1 MSFLSKYVNI
11 WHWFLVIMTII
22 IFIASASQQL
32 TTFSIG
38 SPVFVGLWIIK
49 VVVASL
55 ALLVP
60 LAIGARQRPFQ
71 HNGWNVACLWIIG
84 FLSLICSRF
93 ASQPVTGR
101 LVGTLK
107 SPELY
112 VVQNV
117 FIAWFMSTLLW
128 LLHDQLQTIL
138 HHWSVKQRG
147 PVIIAILGLLCFCR
161 WLFHY
166 DLFGFSGATSGT
178 WFLFLFS
185 LGDLLVNWQPKR
197 HWRLSSIQLSLLC
210 LVMWVASILASW
222 LKMNV
227 IQYDPHNDFTQN
239 IHYLYAIPPYQP
251 ILLLTVLITFIWW
264 NRVVIQKIDQQRLI
278 RLILLLNLLAIP
290 RTINSFLLPEWSW
303 PTALIIGTISFLVIA
318 CLPKI
323 IQLFGRDFHL
333 SNKKNAWLDRSRRLI
348 AYWPVLV
355 TWIILWGITA
365 FSFYFLWDDH
375 KWTMVQ
381 WMITKRAPIIIV
393 NVWIIFGLVTIL
405 MAICNRWWLS
415 SGIVIISYLGWL
427 VASIL
432 KIQTRDE
439 PILPSDLSAT
449 TAPKE
454 LLGMVNPLVLMIAI
468 IAIIIVLLAFIYLE
482 RHAHSFYMLPWSR
495 IIVAVLACLYL
506 GSFTLANH
514 SQSLT
519 FRYLQS
525 INDTPYFYSQLR
537 GARMN
542 GTILQFANNVDV
554 TAMKKPAGYSRSR
567 MEKLEKKYQHEA
579 LQINHQRRHDNVNS
593 QNLVFVLSESYADPR
608 LLPNLKITG
617 GNPTRYYNQL
627 TKHTTSGLMLSSGY
641 GGGTAN
647 MEYQS
652 LTGFSMANFSPTM
665 PTPYSQ
671 LVPYQ
676 KHPFS
681 INQLFNS
688 SVGIHPFSANLY
700 SRKTVFRKF
709 GFQRFYH
716 LDGGDHLTYTHHINK
731 SPRISDDSA
740 YKETTLHL
748 KGAHGRFIQLSTMQ
762 NHMPYKPAY
771 YQHVQYHV
779 SAPWIK
785 DPEEA
790 ATIAAYVEG
799 LHYTDDALRSW
810 IQQLNQLKQ
819 PVTVVWYG
827 DHLPGIYSG
836 LLMGRHGVKMHETNY
851 FIYQNAAA
859 KKADAGADIM
869 PHRIVSPNEFPALA
883 FNVMNVKVSP
893 YIALLTKEAR
903 ELPAM
908 SLPTNGT
915 ARNNSAH
922 QGGMT
927 FVNEHG
933 KAVKLTKKQQQILH
947 DYQLVQYDLT
957 AGHHYLQKASFLTKT
972 AK

>member
-1 MSFLSKYVNI
+1 MSFLNKHVNI
-11 WHWFLVIMTII
+11 WHWLLVMLTIA
-22 IFIASASQQL
+22 IFIASAGQQL
-32 TTFSIG
+32 TTLSVG
-38 SPVFVGLWIIK
+38 SPAFIGLWIIK

-55 ALLVP
+55 ALAVP
-60 LAIGARQRPFQ
+60 IAIGERQAPFQ
-71 HNGWNVACLWIIG
+71 HSVWTTAWLWLIG
-84 FLSLICSRF
+84 AVSLICSRF
-93 ASQPVTGR
+93 ATQPITVR
-101 LVGTLK
+101 MIGTLK
-107 SPELY
+107 SPEMY

-117 FIAWFMSTLLW
+117 FIAWFMSTLLF
-128 LLHDQLQTIL
+128 LGHEQLQKIL

-147 PVIIAILGLLCFCR
+147 PVLLGIVVLFCLCN

-178 WFLFLFS
+178 WFILLFA
-185 LGDLLVNWQPKR
+185 LGDLLANWRPK
-197 HWRLSSIQLSLLC
+197 HYRLSAKELNLLC
-210 LVMWVASILASW
+210 LLMWVVSFVASW
-222 LKMNV
+222 FKMNV
-227 IQYDPHNDFTQN
+227 IQYDPHNDFTPN
-239 IHYLYAIPPYQP
+239 VHYLYAIPPYQP
-251 ILLLTVLITFIWW
+251 LLLLTVLLTFICW
-264 NRVVIQKIDQQRLI
+264 QKCTAVKVDQQRLV

-290 RTINSFLLPEWSW
+290 RTINSLLLPKWSW
-303 PTALIIGTISFLVIA
+303 PIALLIAAVSMIVIVGLPVLVEHFGHNVKTSIQTIA
-318 CLPKI
+318 W
-323 IQLFGRDFHL
+323 RDHT
-333 SNKKNAWLDRSRRLI
+333 RRLV

-355 TWIILWGITA
+355 TWLLLWVITA

-375 KWTMVQ
+375 QWTMVQ
-381 WMITKRAPIIIV
+381 WMITKRDPIIIV
-393 NVWIIFGLVTIL
+393 NVWIVFGLVALL

-415 SGIVIISYLGWL
+415 SGIVIIVYLGWL

-439 PILPSDLSAT
+439 PILPSDLSAA

-454 LLGMVNPLVLMIAI
+454 LLSMVNPVVLVIALAAI
-468 IAIIIVLLAFIYLE
+468 IVVLLFFIYLE
-482 RHAHSFYMLPWSR
+482 RRAHSFYMLPWSR
-495 IIVAVLACLYL
+495 IIIAVLACIYL
-506 GSFTLANH
+506 GSFAWANH

-525 INDTPYFYSQLR
+525 ISDTPYFYSQLR

-542 GTILQFANNVDV
+542 GTVLQFANNVDV
-554 TAMKKPAGYSRSR
+554 TAMKKPAGYSRAR
-567 MEKLEKKYQHEA
+567 MEKLEQKYRWQA
-579 LQINHQRRHDNVNS
+579 QQINQHRRYNSVNS
-593 QNLVFVLSESYADPR
+593 QDLVFVLSESYADPR
-608 LLPNLKITG
+608 LLPGLKITG
-617 GNPTRYYNQL
+617 GNPTSYYDQL
-627 TKHTTSGLMLSSGY
+627 AKHETSGLMLSSGY

-647 MEYQS
+647 MEYQA

-681 INQLFNS
+681 VNQFFQS

-716 LDGGDHLTYTHHINK
+716 LDGGDHLTYTHHIDK

-740 YKETTLHL
+740 YKEATLHL
-748 KGAHGRFIQLSTMQ
+748 KGTRGRFIQLSTMQ
-762 NHMPYKPAY
+762 NHMPYKPNY
-771 YQHVQYHV
+771 YQQVKYHV
-779 SAPWIK
+779 TAPWIK
-785 DPEEA
+785 DPDV
-790 ATIAAYVEG
+790 ATTIGAYAEG
-799 LHYTDDALRSW
+799 LHYTDKALKSW
-810 IQQLNQLKQ
+810 THQLDQLKQ

-836 LLMGRHGVKMHETNY
+836 LSMGRNGIKMHETNY

-859 KKADAGADIM
+859 KKADAGAEPM
-869 PHRIVSPNEFPALA
+869 PHKLVSPNEFPALA
-883 FNVMNVKVSP
+883 FNAMNVKVSP
-893 YIALLTKEAR
+893 YLALLTVEAK

-915 ARNNSAH
+915 ARNNAAH
-922 QGGMT
+922 QAGMT
-927 FVNEHG
+927 FVNQHG
-933 KAVKLTKKQQQILH
+933 KAVKLTKKQKRLLH

-957 AGHHYLQKASFLTKT
+957 AGHHYLQKAAFLTKI